1 MEPGRDIRGPACGLL
16 AAGLF
21 GLSAPLGKV
30 LVSHAGPVALASVLY
45 LSAGLVLSA
54 IGPLR
59 ERSAEAPLRLGD
71 APVLAAIAVLG
82 GIIGPVLMLYGLSR
96 VSGVTGALLLNL
108 EAPATILLAVG
119 IFGEHLGRRETLAA
133 ALVIAGAAILA
144 VGTGI
149 ARLSA
154 EARAAPWRI
163 AGACLAWGID
173 NNLTQRLSLRDPVAL
188 VRFKA
193 LAAGSGSFVL
203 AFALGDSF
211 PDGRVLL
218 GAIVLGA
225 LSYGLS
231 TLLDAYALRFVGAA
245 REAAYFAT
253 APFFG
258 ALVAVPL
265 LGERLRWPSSR
276 RPH

>member
-1 MEPGRDIRGPACGLL
+1 M
-16 AAGLF
+16 
-21 GLSAPLGKV
+21 
-30 LVSHAGPVALASVLY
+30 AL
-45 LSAGLVLSA
+45 
-54 IGPLR
+54 
-59 ERSAEAPLRLGD
+59 
-71 APVLAAIAVLG
+71 
-82 GIIGPVLMLYGLSR
+82 
-96 VSGVTGALLLNL
+96 
-108 EAPATILLAVG
+108 
-119 IFGEHLGRRETLAA
+119 
-133 ALVIAGAAILA
+133 
-144 VGTGI
+144 
-149 ARLSA
+149 
-154 EARAAPWRI
+154 

-193 LAAGSGSFVL
+193 LAAGSGSLVL

-225 LSYGLS
+225 LSYGVS

-265 LGERLRWPSSR
+265 LGERLGSAQLSAAALMVGGIWGLLRERHTHEHVHAGLTHEHAHVHDAHHQHDHAPGTR
-276 RPH
+276 VEEPHSHVHGHTPLSHDHAHVPDAHHRHRH